1 MKEAW
6 DRRPSPC
13 RPALVAFTIHMT
25 PETGRLHATRHGSDC
40 WCEPIARWCEE
51 GCCRIIAHVPE
62 GLNG

>member
-6 DRRPSPC
+6 DRRPSPF

-40 WCEPIARWCEE
+40 WCEE

-62 GLNG
+62 GMNG